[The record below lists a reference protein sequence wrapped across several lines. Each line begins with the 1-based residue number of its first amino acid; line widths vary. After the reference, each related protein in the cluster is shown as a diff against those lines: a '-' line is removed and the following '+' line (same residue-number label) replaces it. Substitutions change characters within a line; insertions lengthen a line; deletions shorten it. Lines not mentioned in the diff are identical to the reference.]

1 MLVKSPASQLRRKMG
16 PFTIIA
22 NLPGTAVPDH
32 NDHGYGPLA
41 RFDESILEPG
51 AFIPMHEHRND
62 EIISY
67 MSDGT
72 MFHGDRAGGRFSVS
86 ASQIMVMNA
95 GKGFWHEESTPADG
109 ETAKMMQIFVRPH
122 TVDLEPSIQVKDI
135 GAPTLDTWR
144 LLVGPEGSDAP
155 AIVRNDVRLYDI
167 HLEAGS
173 DTQAPRWKGWDTL
186 VHVYRGE
193 AVVNGTPLKVA
204 EGALLVDE
212 AQVGITATS
221 DATLLV
227 FLINRAATLTHAGTI
242 AQ

>member
-1 MLVKSPASQLRRKMG
+1 MLVKSPASRLRHNMG
-16 PFTIIA
+16 PFTIIP
-22 NLPGTAVPDH
+22 NLPGKAVPNH

-51 AFIPMHEHRND
+51 AFIPMHEHSND

-72 MFHGDRAGGRFSVS
+72 MFHTDQAGGRFPVD
-86 ASQIMVMNA
+86 ANQIMVMNT
-95 GKGFWHEESTPADG
+95 GKSFWHEEGIPVDG

-122 TVDLEPSIQVKDI
+122 TVDLEPSIQLKDI
-135 GAPTLDTWR
+135 GAPMLDTWR
-144 LLVGPEGSDAP
+144 FLVGPEGSNAP

-167 HLEAGS
+167 HLKAGS
-173 DTQAPRWKGWDTL
+173 CTQAPRWKGWDTL
-186 VHVYRGE
+186 VHAYRGE
-193 AVVNGTPLKVA
+193 AVVNGTPLKLA
-204 EGALLVDE
+204 EGALVVDE
-212 AQVGITATS
+212 AQVEITATS

-227 FLINRAATLTHAGTI
+227 FLINRAAPLTHAGTI

>member
-1 MLVKSPASQLRRKMG
+1 MLVKSSASRRRHKMG
-16 PFTIIA
+16 QFTIIP
-22 NLPGTAVPDH
+22 NLPGEAVPDH

-51 AFIPMHEHRND
+51 AFIPMHEHSND

-72 MFHGDRAGGRFSVS
+72 MFHADRAGGRFPVN

-95 GKGFWHEESTPADG
+95 GKSFWHEEGVPAGG
-109 ETAKMMQIFVRPH
+109 ETARMMQIFVRPH
-122 TVDLEPSIQVKDI
+122 TVDLEPTVQLKDK

-144 LLVGPEGSDAP
+144 FLVGPEGSDAP

-167 HLEAGS
+167 HLKAGS
-173 DTQAPRWKGWDTL
+173 STQAPRLEGWDTL
-186 VHVYRGE
+186 VHAYRGE
-193 AVVNGTPLKVA
+193 AVVNGTPLKLA
-204 EGALLVDE
+204 EGALLIDE
-212 AQVGITATS
+212 AQVEITATS
-221 DATLLV
+221 NATLLV